1 MQPFEF
7 GFVRAAAVSPN
18 LRVADVTFNVNEII
32 VALRQA
38 ADAGAAL
45 ALFPE
50 LSVTG
55 YSCGDL
61 FFQTLLLERARAA
74 LDTLARAT
82 AELGIAGV
90 VGLPLL
96 QDGRIYNCA
105 AFLNRGAVVG
115 IVPKTYLPNTQE
127 YYEARWF
134 ASARYARFDA
144 VTIHGARVRSAP
156 IYCFARQMSRV

>member
-82 AELGIAGV
+82 
-90 VGLPLL
+90 
-96 QDGRIYNCA
+96 
-105 AFLNRGAVVG
+105 
-115 IVPKTYLPNTQE
+115 
-127 YYEARWF
+127 
-134 ASARYARFDA
+134 
-144 VTIHGARVRSAP
+144 
-156 IYCFARQMSRV
+156 